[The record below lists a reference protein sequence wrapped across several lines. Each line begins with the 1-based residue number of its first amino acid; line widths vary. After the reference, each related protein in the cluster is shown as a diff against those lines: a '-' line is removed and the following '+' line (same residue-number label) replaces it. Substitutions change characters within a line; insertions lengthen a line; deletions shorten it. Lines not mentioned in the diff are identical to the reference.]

1 MAKAQL
7 TEVNLRKSEDFT
19 EMLMHEPV
27 FGALRGVG
35 GGVCVCVERLPPS

>member
-35 GGVCVCVERLPPS
+35 VCVYVERLLLS